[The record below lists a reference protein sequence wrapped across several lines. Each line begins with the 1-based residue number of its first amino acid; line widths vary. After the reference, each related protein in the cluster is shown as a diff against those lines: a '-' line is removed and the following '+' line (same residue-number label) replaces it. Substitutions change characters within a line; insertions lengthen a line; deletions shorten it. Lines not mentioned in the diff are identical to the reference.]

1 MQADLTCVAVLKLI
15 GPVIRLDDSIK
26 KLFNRLHLIFHRCAP
41 PQNAH
46 SLTAPLLARFQKRAY
61 PTYIV
66 SRTFSIFEDRS
77 VLLAYEAAVAIEVK
91 MEEVLEYAKQ
101 PLGGP
106 RPTAA
111 IGEATTE
118 ETVKAWETKRKT
130 ERQKRW
136 KQVQAV
142 FEDALV
148 KWRICVKE
156 EEAKDNGVDAKA
168 ASGTVADRLTYYKK
182 RFHPGLSRTP
192 LLQSRADDDL
202 RLAID
207 SRCAQGN

>member
-1 MQADLTCVAVLKLI
+1 MASQIVVAVLKLI

-61 PTYIV
+61 PTYIL

-91 MEEVLEYAKQ
+91 MEEALEYAKQ
-101 PLGGP
+101 PIGGP

-111 IGEATTE
+111 VGEATLQ
-118 ETVKAWETKRKT
+118 ETVSAWEEKRKI
-130 ERQKRW
+130 ERRRRWQK
-136 KQVQAV
+136 VQAV
-142 FEDALV
+142 FEEALV
-148 KWRICVKE
+148 LWRVCVKE
-156 EEAKDNGVDAKA
+156 EQAKDNSEDAKA

-182 RFHPGLSRTP
+182 RFHPGKLK
-192 LLQSRADDDL
+192 DL
-202 RLAID
+202 
-207 SRCAQGN
+207 